1 MINSMT
7 YKEVYDIAVP
17 RKKREMEKW
26 NLFAANIGRPIS
38 VVMTIPLV
46 NSKIKPITVTFWS
59 VVAAFFGAAF
69 MSFGGTVYWCV
80 VGWFFFFLWN
90 LLDGVDGNLARC
102 QNTCSKRGELWD
114 AFGGYAALVLTYIS
128 ISIAS
133 YNDTYDLIIL
143 DKHWIL
149 IFGGLTSVLAIFP
162 RLIFQKKLNLG
173 IDENKTNSLRDKKNF
188 DLKQIIALNIISAT
202 GLMQPI
208 ILVCILL
215 HALSLFVVTYF
226 VFNLFI
232 TLVSLVKLLK

>member
-1 MINSMT
+1 MT

-26 NLFAANIGRPIS
+26 NLFAAHIGRPIS
-38 VVMTIPLV
+38 VLMTIPLV
-46 NSKIKPITVTFWS
+46 NTKVKPITVTFWS
-59 VVAAFFGAAF
+59 VVAALLGAVF
-69 MSFGGTVYWCV
+69 MSFGSTVYWCV

-102 QNTCSKRGELWD
+102 QNACSKRGELWD

-128 ISIAS
+128 ASIAS
-133 YNDTYDLIIL
+133 FNDIIDLYVP

-149 IFGGLTSVLAIFP
+149 IIGGLTSALAIFP

-173 IDENKTNSLRDKKNF
+173 IDEDKTNSLRDKKNYGI
-188 DLKQIIALNIISAT
+188 KQIIALNVISAT

-208 ILVCILL
+208 ILVCIFL
-215 HALSLFVVTYF
+215 HSLSIFVVAYF
-226 VFNLFI
+226 LFNSFI
-232 TLVSLVKLLK
+232 TLVSLYKLLK

>member
-1 MINSMT
+1 MT

-26 NLFAANIGRPIS
+26 NLFAAYIGRPIS
-38 VVMTIPLV
+38 VLMTIPLIK
-46 NSKIKPITVTFWS
+46 SKIKPITVTFWS
-59 VVAAFFGAAF
+59 VVAALIGAF
-69 MSFGGTVYWCV
+69 LLSFSSCLKWAI

-102 QNTCSKRGELWD
+102 QGTCSKKGELWD

-128 ISIAS
+128 VSITS
-133 YNDTYDLIIL
+133 FNDMNDIIFF

-149 IFGGLTSVLAIFP
+149 VMGGLTASLSIFP

-173 IDENKTNSLRDKKNF
+173 IDEAGTNSLRDKKNYGF
-188 DLKQIIALNIISAT
+188 KQIIALNIISAT

-208 ILVCILL
+208 ILACLLL
-215 HALSLFVVTYF
+215 HKLSYFVVIYF
-226 VFNLFI
+226 IINVFI
-232 TLVSLVKLLK
+232 TLASLIKLLK

>member
-1 MINSMT
+1 MT

-26 NLFAANIGRPIS
+26 NLFAAHIGRPIS
-38 VVMTIPLV
+38 VLMTIPLV
-46 NSKIKPITVTFWS
+46 NTKVKPVTVTFWS
-59 VVAAFFGAAF
+59 VVAALLGAVF
-69 MSFGGTVYWCV
+69 MSFGGTVFWSV
-80 VGWFFFFLWN
+80 AGWFFFFLWN

-128 ISIAS
+128 VSVTS
-133 YNDTYDLIIL
+133 FNDIIDLYVL

-149 IFGGLTSVLAIFP
+149 ILGGLTSVLAIFP

-173 IDENKTNSLRDKKNF
+173 LDEDKTNSLRDKKNYGI
-188 DLKQIIALNIISAT
+188 KQIIALNVISAT

-208 ILVCILL
+208 ILICIFL
-215 HALSLFVVTYF
+215 HSLSIFIVAYF
-226 VFNLFI
+226 LINSFI
-232 TLVSLVKLLK
+232 TLVSLYKLLK

>member
-1 MINSMT
+1 MT

-26 NLFAANIGRPIS
+26 NLFAAHIGRPIS
-38 VVMTIPLV
+38 VLMTIPLV
-46 NSKIKPITVTFWS
+46 NTKVKPVTVTFWS
-59 VVAAFFGAAF
+59 VVAALLGAVF
-69 MSFGGTVYWCV
+69 MSFGGTVFWSV
-80 VGWFFFFLWN
+80 AGWFFFFLWN

-128 ISIAS
+128 VSVTS
-133 YNDTYDLIIL
+133 FNDIIDLYVL

-149 IFGGLTSVLAIFP
+149 ILGGLTSVLAIFP

-173 IDENKTNSLRDKKNF
+173 IDEDKTNSLRDKKNYGI
-188 DLKQIIALNIISAT
+188 KQIIALNVISAT

-208 ILVCILL
+208 ILICIFL
-215 HALSLFVVTYF
+215 HSLSVFVVAYF
-226 VFNLFI
+226 LINSFI
-232 TLVSLVKLLK
+232 TLVSLYKLLK